1 MMILFK
7 ALKSLLLSLLTERAI
22 IRLVIGFGDWLV
34 KRTTNELD
42 DKAWTVVKE
51 ELEKSLG

>member
-1 MMILFK
+1 MILFK